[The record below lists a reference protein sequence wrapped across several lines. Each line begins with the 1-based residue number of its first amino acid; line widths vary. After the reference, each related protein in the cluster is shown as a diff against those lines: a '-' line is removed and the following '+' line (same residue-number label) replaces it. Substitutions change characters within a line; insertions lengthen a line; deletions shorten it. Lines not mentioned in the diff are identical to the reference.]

1 MSKLLVI
8 DSDIRWQR
16 AVREVLAPGYEIV
29 VLKAGQKPDA
39 LVAASHFAA
48 ILLDLSLDSHAPLDL
63 LQHLTQILPDVPLI
77 ATGNQSDSTAIVQA
91 VKLGAADFFPKHL
104 PIEQIR
110 LVLDQVLEECSLKNE
125 LAYLRREQDVIYD
138 FDDVIA
144 RSGSMKRVIKALKKF
159 ASKDANL
166 LVTGETG
173 TGKSFLSGTV
183 HFNSIRRKRPFIKIN
198 CANIPETL
206 LESELFGHE
215 RGAFTGA
222 DKTRVGR
229 FEQAHGGTIFLDEIG
244 EMSLAL
250 QAKML
255 RVLEEKQFERVGGNK
270 TISVDVRV
278 IAATN
283 RNLDQLT
290 ANGQFRT
297 DLYYRLNVLTVAL
310 PPLRERLACIAPLA
324 QYLLEKICRSLK
336 KPPQGFQPAILK
348 AFQSYNWPGNI
359 RQLANTIERAA
370 ILEDGELIQAESIA
384 LVGAGALPLPE
395 CQETSS
401 RVNFLGPGD
410 RMPRTLEEIEKAA
423 ILQALEAKLW
433 IQKDAAQQLG
443 ISPRALIYKIKKF
456 GITHPRWRK
465 HK

>member
-1 MSKLLVI
+1 MSKLLII

-16 AVREVLAPGYEIV
+16 AVSEVLTPGYEITV
-29 VLKAGQKPDA
+29 FKATQNLDTVLSAN
-39 LVAASHFAA
+39 HFSV
-48 ILLDLSLDSHAPLDL
+48 ILLDLALDFQPALDL
-63 LQHLTQILPDVPLI
+63 FIHLQKNNPDVPVI
-77 ATGNQSDSTAIVQA
+77 ATGNQSDSTALVQA

-110 LVLDQVLEECSLKNE
+110 LVLDQVMEETSLKNE
-125 LAYLRREQDVIYD
+125 VAYLRREQDVIYD
-138 FDDVIA
+138 FDALIA
-144 RSGSMKRVIKALKKF
+144 QSGPMQRVIQALKKF
-159 ASKDANL
+159 ARTDATL
-166 LVTGETG
+166 LLTGETG

-183 HFNSIRRKRPFIKIN
+183 HFNSARRRRPFVKIN

-270 TISVDVRV
+270 TITVDVRV

-283 RNLDQLT
+283 RDLDKLT
-290 ANGQFRT
+290 AEGAFRN

-310 PPLRERLACIAPLA
+310 PPLRERPACIEPLA
-324 QYLLEKICRSLK
+324 KYLLEKIARSLK
-336 KPPQGFQPAILK
+336 KPTQQFQPAILE
-348 AFQSYNWPGNI
+348 AFRTYSWPGNI

-370 ILEDGELIQAESIA
+370 ILEDGEQIQADTIS
-384 LVGAGALPLPE
+384 LVGGGEQPLPVY
-395 CQETSS
+395 QEE
-401 RVNFLGPGD
+401 R
-410 RMPRTLEEIEKAA
+410 PRFVHDDGSPKTLLAIEKEA
-423 ILQALEAKLW
+423 ILAALESNLW
-433 IQKDAAQQLG
+433 IQKDAARQLG